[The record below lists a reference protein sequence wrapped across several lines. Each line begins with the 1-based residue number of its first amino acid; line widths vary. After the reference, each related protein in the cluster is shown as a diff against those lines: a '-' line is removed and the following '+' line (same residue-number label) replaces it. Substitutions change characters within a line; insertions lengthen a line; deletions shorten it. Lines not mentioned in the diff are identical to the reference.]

1 MIKISSLFFLT
12 LLAAATLAQ
21 TNEKVEKELLK
32 IQDEWATARVKR
44 DVPYLEKLYAKEFWI
59 SNMSGSVTSRS
70 ADIAAFASGDMRP
83 VSVVNEDMVVSA
95 YDKVAIVTGIE
106 KVKGTYKNFP
116 GDFVFRFTNVFV
128 RRDGRWQMVTHHS
141 TPVQKR

>member
-1 MIKISSLFFLT
+1 MTACYCSLAFS
-12 LLAAATLAQ
+12 Q
-21 TNEKVEKELLK
+21 TNAKAEKELLK
-32 IQDEWATARVKR
+32 IQDEWAAARVKR

-59 SNMSGSVTSRS
+59 SNMNGSITSRS
-70 ADIAAFASGDMRP
+70 ADIDAFASGDMRP
-83 VSVVNEDMVVSA
+83 VSVMNEEMKVST
-95 YDKVAIVTGIE
+95 YGKTAIVAGIE

-141 TPVQKR
+141 TPVQKQ